1 MLSIARFLMDN
12 GYIVPTQ
19 KLAEMYKE
27 IKSLKESTRIE
38 SSRMIEILSKHLN
51 VAQVYIGGRGY
62 TIENHGKEVMKL
74 LDSVEGIEMSDEGI
88 EMSDESIVRI
98 EEAIGDESIEEAIGD
113 SCATTMDYLD
123 SKRDRD
129 TLKAVLTKITSINF
143 MANIAN
149 VQDKRTFKRSRDIVT
164 KNLQVFEEMKRE
176 VDDLETSLSGEAL
189 RRKKYRT
196 LQTMKLNNL
205 RHVFKGRGR
214 ELKCE
219 QLPDLAA
226 ILEYAFGEADRV
238 NRAGGG
244 LEMAPPQTYRYSSIS
259 RY

>member
-1 MLSIARFLMDN
+1 MPLNGPNLRWYFEKGVNALANVARTEARMDNQVVFEDSKRKGHVRGGVTGNLSENIELLLEKLSAAGSNNQQNHLRAMLSIARFLMDN
-12 GYIVPTQ
+12 GYIVPPQ

-74 LDSVEGIEMSDEGI
+74 LDSVQGI
-88 EMSDESIVRI
+88 EMSDESIVNMKV
-98 EEAIGDESIEEAIGD
+98 EEAIGD
-113 SCATTMDYLD
+113 SYATTMDYLD

-149 VQDKRTFKRSRDIVT
+149 VQDKRTFK
-164 KNLQVFEEMKRE
+164 
-176 VDDLETSLSGEAL
+176 
-189 RRKKYRT
+189 
-196 LQTMKLNNL
+196 
-205 RHVFKGRGR
+205 
-214 ELKCE
+214 
-219 QLPDLAA
+219 
-226 ILEYAFGEADRV
+226 
-238 NRAGGG
+238 
-244 LEMAPPQTYRYSSIS
+244 
-259 RY
+259 